1 LTARIRRPSC
11 GLDLGPIGEDLLQ
24 VHHLTRYE
32 LGDGEGDNRGRSVD
46 VGDRAARFGS
56 GETTKIARRNSA

>member
-1 LTARIRRPSC
+1 
-11 GLDLGPIGEDLLQ
+11 
-24 VHHLTRYE
+24 VHHLTRYQ

-56 GETTKIARRNSA
+56 GEATKIGAAQQRVKP